1 MEIENTIQFITEV
14 LREAGDGRMQ
24 IYRGQADASWP
35 LKANVFRDNYSEHK
49 EKNIYEIVKKYNF
62 KEFDKQDFF
71 IDELIRMQHYG
82 IPTRLLD
89 WSYNPL
95 IALYFAVS
103 SEKEKNEDGMVYQA
117 SLEKSRIC
125 SFNSAEFKSIS
136 ALLQADA
143 GQSVISFN
151 NFEDENTIKEVL
163 LGVIENSRNTF
174 FIDSVLDNNR
184 IRMQQGCF
192 SVTIDKKPKFIKYMS
207 SELVDLFIRKFF
219 TADDIE
225 LGFKKDLE
233 IAVQKKCFEGIKR
246 LVKNNIYEEIDDDIN
261 RKSFITEVNRIYVD
275 ERLKEELK
283 GKKTDFNIVERSSEV
298 FVGLIKEFV
307 NTLKTDSYIIEGE
320 DISKFLIKKEFK
332 QNIKKELEKIGINS
346 TFVYPDIQGSVDYFK
361 ELY

>member
-14 LREAGDGRMQ
+14 LKEAGDGRMQ

-62 KEFDKQDFF
+62 KEFARQDFF

-103 SEKEKNEDGMVYQA
+103 SEKEKDNDGSVYQA
-117 SLEKSRIC
+117 SLEKNRIY
-125 SFNSAEFKSIS
+125 SFNSVEFKSIS

-143 GQSVISFN
+143 EQSVISFN
-151 NFEDENTIKEVL
+151 KVDDEKTIKEIL
-163 LGVIENSRNTF
+163 LGMIETNQNTF

-192 SVTIDKKPKFIKYMS
+192 SVTVDKKPKFVKYIS
-207 SELVDLFIRKFF
+207 PELIDLFIRKFF
-219 TADDIE
+219 AADIE
-225 LGFKKDLE
+225 NGLKKDLE
-233 IAVQKKCFEGIKR
+233 IAVRKKCFDGIKE
-246 LVKNNIYEEIDDDIN
+246 LVKKNIDEKIDDGFN
-261 RKSFITEVNRIYVD
+261 RKSFITKVNDIYID

-283 GKKTDFNIVERSSEV
+283 GKKTEFAVLEESSDV
-298 FVGLIKEFV
+298 FVSLIKEFV
-307 NTLKTDSYIIEGE
+307 NSLETDSYNIEGE
-320 DISKFLIKKEFK
+320 DVTEFLIKKEFK
-332 QNIKKELEKIGINS
+332 QIIKKELEKIGINS
-346 TFVYPDIQGSVDYFK
+346 MFVYPDIQGSVDYFK